1 MGIYSEYLDRNFDFL
16 ALSAERKVQLRRVA
30 DIRQRDILVFAA
42 DLKKAGQAQIQ
53 ISFPDILP
61 VRDQLSNLTGRAI
74 DVILETPGGYAE
86 YAEQIV
92 RIIRGR
98 YPSVAIIVPG
108 AAMSAGTIMAMS
120 ADEILMDETSVLGPI
135 DAQIIQQ
142 GKVFSADALLK
153 GFEKIKDEVQ
163 RTGALNKAYIPMLQA
178 ISPGE
183 LEAAGNALALAKQL
197 VEDWLVAYK
206 FQEWNV
212 HTSNGAAVTDEE
224 KRIRAGEIAGE
235 LCEHGK
241 WRSHGRGIMLADLE
255 TMRLKITDFGE
266 QADLADAIRRYYT
279 LLQMTFD
286 RTPIYKV
293 YETPTS
299 QIYKSVTPLGGGA
312 APGGV
317 GDVEIECS
325 CGEKLQIQANLGR
338 PQPLKPGRIAF
349 PGNNQLK
356 CPKCDTTHDLKALRD
371 QVEKQSGQKIV

>member
-1 MGIYSEYLDRNFDFL
+1 MGIYSEYLDRNFDFQ
-16 ALSAERKVQLRRVA
+16 ALSAERKAQLRRVA
-30 DIRQRDILVFAA
+30 DIRARDVLVFAA

-74 DVILETPGGYAE
+74 DLILETPGGYAE

-98 YPSVAIIVPG
+98 YPSVAVIVPG
-108 AAMSAGTIMAMS
+108 AAMSAGTIMAMC
-120 ADEILMDETSVLGPI
+120 ADEILMSDTSVLGPI

-153 GFEKIKDEVQ
+153 GFDNIKDEVQ

-197 VEDWLVAYK
+197 VEDWLVMYK
-206 FQEWNV
+206 FKEWDV
-212 HTSNGAAVTDEE
+212 HSSTAAPVTPDE
-224 KRIRAGEIAGE
+224 KRARAGEIAGQ

-255 TMRLKITDFGE
+255 AMRLKITDFGK
-266 QADLADAIRRYYT
+266 QADLADAIHRYYT

-299 QIYKSVTPLGGGA
+299 QIYKSVTPLGGSA

-317 GDVEIECS
+317 GEVEVECS
-325 CGEKLQIQANLGR
+325 CGEKLQVQANLGR
-338 PQPLKPGRIAF
+338 PQPLKAGRLPF
-349 PGNNQLK
+349 PADNLLR
-356 CPKCDTTHDLKALRD
+356 CPKCGTSHDLKGIRD